1 MDTDQQH
8 EERRADSR
16 IPVRVEVH
24 FRDAAEAAEAL
35 RTYAVNFSVGGICLR
50 TERSYPIGH
59 VLALVLQVDEER
71 FELEGDVAWARPRD
85 QAVGVRFREVEP
97 AAKERLAALVRRLG
111 PTALPGFSRPG
122 LD

>member
-1 MDTDQQH
+1 METDQQH

-16 IPVRVEVH
+16 IPGRGEVH

-35 RTYAVNFSVGGICLR
+35 RTHAVNFSWGGICLR
-50 TERSYPIGH
+50 AERSYPIGH
-59 VLALVLQVDEER
+59 VLVLVLQVDEER

-97 AAKERLAALVRRLG
+97 AAKERLAALVQRLG

-122 LD
+122 TD